1 MTKVYLDELNAAL
14 SFSTFSTLEQDSKD
28 ATSTGNSIKSFVEGS
43 SAILTGEQWD
53 KVRSKLGVY
62 DQALASRVEVALH
75 LSDAIKKALTIL
87 KNYMSPYKCLDTS
100 KLEEYKNERKICFDS
115 KQNLEQML
123 TETVTVSY
131 KKSDGSTGYT
141 TKLAYDSSYIK
152 SQIFLAEQTLAE
164 LDKLI
169 EKVEGLPAKYAEAE
183 NILKA
188 AFDEIS
194 TFKNKVTAI
203 TPSGKYSYQK

>member
-1 MTKVYLDELNAAL
+1 MSKVYLDELNAAL
-14 SFSTFSTLEQDSKD
+14 SFSTFSTLEQDSRD
-28 ATSTGNSIKSFVEGS
+28 ATSVGNSIKSFVDGS
-43 SAILTGEQWD
+43 STVLTGEQWD

-62 DQALASRVEVALH
+62 DQALAARVEVAMH
-75 LSDAIKKALTIL
+75 LSDAIKKALTLL
-87 KNYMSPYKCLDTS
+87 KDYMSPYKCLDSS
-100 KLEEYKNERKICFDS
+100 KLEEYKQERALCYQS

-131 KKSDGSTGYT
+131 KKSDGSIGYT

-152 SQIFLAEQTLAE
+152 SQIFLAEQTLKE

-169 EKVEGLPAKYAEAE
+169 AKVEGLDAVYAEAE
-183 NILKA
+183 GILKS